1 MTGVSARREWALS
14 RRRQLRRWL
23 LSMADPTIVLVHG
36 AFEDASSW
44 RRLYAELAGDRL
56 MIKAPPNPLRGVT
69 VEDAQYTD
77 A

>member
-1 MTGVSARREWALS
+1 
-14 RRRQLRRWL
+14 
-23 LSMADPTIVLVHG
+23 MADPTIVLVHG